1 MEGKILKILV
11 VNAGSSSLKYQ
22 LIDMENES
30 VLAKGNCEQIGTE
43 STFTHKVPSDETKNI
58 KALPMEMQD
67 HAAVLKIVLDT
78 LVDAE
83 HGVIGSVKEIDAV
96 GHRVLHGGEKFSGSV
111 LVDDKVEEAI
121 KECFDLGPLHNPA
134 NLTGIKACQ
143 KIMPGVPQVAV
154 FDTGFHQTMPDY
166 AYMYALPYEY
176 YEKYGIRRYGFHGTS
191 HRFVSKKCI
200 ELLGNPEHSKIVTCH
215 LGNGSSIS
223 AVVDGKCFDTTM
235 GVTPLEGIMMGTRCG
250 SIDPAIVP
258 IIMKKEGL
266 TPDQMDTVM
275 NKKSGMLG
283 LCGTSDNRTIESRAK
298 EGDKRA
304 KLIESML
311 CHQLTKYIGGYAA
324 AMGGLD
330 AIVFTGG
337 IGENNPQYR
346 DRVCDKLK
354 FMGVEINYEIN
365 DKLKRGPEGEIS
377 TPNSKVKV
385 YVICTNEELMIARDT
400 KEIVEAL

>member
-67 HAAVLKIVLDT
+67 HAAALKIVLDT

-96 GHRVLHGGEKFSGSV
+96 GYRVLHGGEKFSGSV

-266 TPDQMDTVM
+266 TPDEMDTVM

>member
-1 MEGKILKILV
+1 MKILV

-43 STFTHKVPSDETKNI
+43 STFTHKVPADETKNI

-67 HAAVLKIVLDT
+67 HAAALKIVLDT
-78 LVDAE
+78 LVDGE

-111 LVDDKVEEAI
+111 LVDDNVEKAI

-143 KIMPGVPQVAV
+143 QIMPDVPQVAV

-191 HRFVSKKCI
+191 HRFVSKKCN

-266 TPDQMDTVM
+266 SPDEMDTVM

-283 LCGTSDNRTIESRAK
+283 LCGTSDNRTIEARAK
-298 EGDKRA
+298 EGDERA

-311 CHQLTKYIGGYAA
+311 CHQLTKYIGGFAA
-324 AMGGLD
+324 AMGGVD

-346 DRVCDKLK
+346 DRVCDQLK
-354 FMGVEINYEIN
+354 FMGVEIDYDIN

-377 TPNSKVKV
+377 TPDSKVKV

-400 KEIVEAL
+400 KEIVESL

>member
-1 MEGKILKILV
+1 MKILV

-43 STFTHKVPSDETKNI
+43 STFTHKVPADETKNI

-67 HAAVLKIVLDT
+67 HAAALKIVLDT
-78 LVDAE
+78 LVDGE

-111 LVDDKVEEAI
+111 LVDDNVEEAI

-143 KIMPGVPQVAV
+143 QIMPDVPQVAV

-191 HRFVSKKCI
+191 HRFVSKKCN

-266 TPDQMDTVM
+266 TPDEMDTVM

-283 LCGTSDNRTIESRAK
+283 LCGTSDNRTIEARAK
-298 EGDKRA
+298 EGDERA

-311 CHQLTKYIGGYAA
+311 CHQLTKYIGGFAA
-324 AMGGLD
+324 AMGGVD

-346 DRVCDKLK
+346 DRVCDQLK
-354 FMGVEINYEIN
+354 FMGVEIDYDIN

-377 TPNSKVKV
+377 TPDSKVKV

-400 KEIVEAL
+400 KEIVESL

>member
-1 MEGKILKILV
+1 MKILV

-67 HAAVLKIVLDT
+67 HAAALKIVLDT
-78 LVDAE
+78 LVDTE

-346 DRVCDKLK
+346 DRVCDQLK

>member
-1 MEGKILKILV
+1 MKILV

-43 STFTHKVPSDETKNI
+43 STFTHKVPADETKNI

-67 HAAVLKIVLDT
+67 HAAALKIVLDT
-78 LVDAE
+78 LVDGE

-111 LVDDKVEEAI
+111 LVDDNVEEAI

-143 KIMPGVPQVAV
+143 QIMPDVPQVAV

-191 HRFVSKKCI
+191 HRFVSKKCN

-266 TPDQMDTVM
+266 SPDEMDTVM

-283 LCGTSDNRTIESRAK
+283 LCGTSDNRTIEARAK
-298 EGDKRA
+298 EGDERA

-311 CHQLTKYIGGYAA
+311 CHQLTKYIGGFAA
-324 AMGGLD
+324 AMGGID

-346 DRVCDKLK
+346 DRVCDQLK
-354 FMGVEINYEIN
+354 FMGVEIDYDIN
-365 DKLKRGPEGEIS
+365 DKLRRGPEGEIS

>member
-1 MEGKILKILV
+1 MKILV

-43 STFTHKVPSDETKNI
+43 STFTHKVPADETKNI

-67 HAAVLKIVLDT
+67 HAAALKIVLDT
-78 LVDAE
+78 LVDGE

-111 LVDDKVEEAI
+111 LVDDNVEEAI

-143 KIMPGVPQVAV
+143 QIMPDVPQVAV

-191 HRFVSKKCI
+191 HRFVSKKCN

-266 TPDQMDTVM
+266 TPDEMDTVM

-283 LCGTSDNRTIESRAK
+283 LCGTSDNRTIEARAK
-298 EGDKRA
+298 EGDERA

-311 CHQLTKYIGGYAA
+311 CHQLTKYIGGFAA
-324 AMGGLD
+324 AMGGID

-346 DRVCDKLK
+346 DRVCDQLK
-354 FMGVEINYEIN
+354 FMGVEIDYDIN
-365 DKLKRGPEGEIS
+365 DKLRRGPEGEIS

>member
-1 MEGKILKILV
+1 MKILV

-67 HAAVLKIVLDT
+67 HAAALKIVLDT

-176 YEKYGIRRYGFHGTS
+176 YEKYGVRRYGFHGTS

-200 ELLGNPEHSKIVTCH
+200 DLLGNPEHSKIVTCH

-266 TPDQMDTVM
+266 TPDEMDTVM

>member
-43 STFTHKVPSDETKNI
+43 STFTHKVPADETKNI

-67 HAAVLKIVLDT
+67 HAAALKIVLDT

-111 LVDDKVEEAI
+111 LVDDKVEDAI
-121 KECFDLGPLHNPA
+121 RECFDLGPLHNPA

-266 TPDQMDTVM
+266 TPDEMDIVM

-298 EGDKRA
+298 EGDARA

-311 CHQLTKYIGGYAA
+311 CHQLTKYIGGFAA

-346 DRVCDKLK
+346 DRVCDQLK

>member
-67 HAAVLKIVLDT
+67 HAAALKIVLDT

-400 KEIVEAL
+400 KEIVETL

>member
-67 HAAVLKIVLDT
+67 HAAALKIVLDT
-78 LVDAE
+78 LVDTE

-154 FDTGFHQTMPDY
+154 FDTGFHQTMPDH

-266 TPDQMDTVM
+266 TPDEMDTVM

>member
-1 MEGKILKILV
+1 MKILV

-67 HAAVLKIVLDT
+67 HAAALKIVLDT
-78 LVDAE
+78 LVDTE

-200 ELLGNPEHSKIVTCH
+200 ELLGNPEHSKTVTCH

-346 DRVCDKLK
+346 DRVCDQLK

>member
-1 MEGKILKILV
+1 MKILV

-43 STFTHKVPSDETKNI
+43 STFTHKVPADETKNI

-67 HAAVLKIVLDT
+67 HAAALKIVLDT

-121 KECFDLGPLHNPA
+121 RECFDLGPLHNPA

-266 TPDQMDTVM
+266 TPDQMDIVM

-283 LCGTSDNRTIESRAK
+283 LCGTSDNRTIESRAR
-298 EGDKRA
+298 EGDARA

-311 CHQLTKYIGGYAA
+311 CHQLTKYIGGFAA

-346 DRVCDKLK
+346 DRVCDQLK

>member
-1 MEGKILKILV
+1 MKILV
-11 VNAGSSSLKYQ
+11 INAGSSSLKYQ

-30 VLAKGNCEQIGTE
+30 VLAKGICEQIGTE
-43 STFTHKVPSDETKNI
+43 STFTHKVPDDESKNI
-58 KALPMEMQD
+58 KDKPMDMPD
-67 HAAVLKIVLDT
+67 HAAALEIVLNA
-78 LVDAE
+78 LVSKE
-83 HGVIGSVKEIDAV
+83 NGVIESVKEIDAV

-121 KECFDLGPLHNPA
+121 RECFDLGPLHNPA

-143 KIMPGVPQVAV
+143 KIMPDVPQIAV

-176 YEKYGIRRYGFHGTS
+176 YEKYSIRRYGFHGTS
-191 HRFVSKKCI
+191 HRFVSMQTN

-266 TPDQMDTVM
+266 SADEIDTVM

-283 LCGTSDNRTIESRAK
+283 LCGTSDNRTIEARAK
-298 EGDKRA
+298 EGDERA

-311 CHQLTKYIGGYAA
+311 CHQLTKYIGGFAA

-346 DRVCDKLK
+346 DRVCDKLA
-354 FMGVEINYEIN
+354 FMGVKIDYEKN
-365 DKLKRGPEGEIS
+365 NKLKRGVEGEIS
-377 TPNSKVKV
+377 TPDSSVKV
-385 YVICTNEELMIARDT
+385 YVVCTNEELMIARDT
-400 KEIVEAL
+400 KAITESL

>member
-1 MEGKILKILV
+1 MKILV

-43 STFTHKVPSDETKNI
+43 STFTHKVPADETKNI

-67 HAAVLKIVLDT
+67 HAAALKIVLDT

-111 LVDDKVEEAI
+111 LVDDKVEDAI
-121 KECFDLGPLHNPA
+121 RECFDLGPLHNPA

-266 TPDQMDTVM
+266 TPDEMDIVM

-283 LCGTSDNRTIESRAK
+283 LCGTSDNRTIESRAR
-298 EGDKRA
+298 EGDARA

-311 CHQLTKYIGGYAA
+311 CHQLTKYIGGFAA

-346 DRVCDKLK
+346 DRVCDQLK

>member
-67 HAAVLKIVLDT
+67 HAAALKIVLDT

-200 ELLGNPEHSKIVTCH
+200 ERLGNPEHSKIVTCH

>member
-1 MEGKILKILV
+1 MKILV

-43 STFTHKVPSDETKNI
+43 STFTHKVPADETKNI

-67 HAAVLKIVLDT
+67 HAAALKIVLDT
-78 LVDAE
+78 LVDGE

-111 LVDDKVEEAI
+111 LVDDNVEEAI

-143 KIMPGVPQVAV
+143 QIMPDVPQVAV

-191 HRFVSKKCI
+191 HRFVSKKCN

-266 TPDQMDTVM
+266 SPDEMDTVM

-283 LCGTSDNRTIESRAK
+283 LCGTSDNRTIEARAK
-298 EGDKRA
+298 EGDERA

-311 CHQLTKYIGGYAA
+311 CHQLTKYIGGFAA
-324 AMGGLD
+324 AMGGID

-346 DRVCDKLK
+346 DRVCDQLK
-354 FMGVEINYEIN
+354 FMGVEIDYDIN
-365 DKLKRGPEGEIS
+365 DKLRRGPEGEIS

-400 KEIVEAL
+400 KEIVESL

>member
-1 MEGKILKILV
+1 MKILV

-43 STFTHKVPSDETKNI
+43 STFTHKVPADETKNI

-67 HAAVLKIVLDT
+67 HAAALKIVLDT

-121 KECFDLGPLHNPA
+121 RECFDLGPLHNPA

-266 TPDQMDTVM
+266 TPDEMDIVM

-298 EGDKRA
+298 EGDARA

-311 CHQLTKYIGGYAA
+311 CHQLTKYIGGFAA

-346 DRVCDKLK
+346 DRVCDQLK

>member
-43 STFTHKVPSDETKNI
+43 STFTHKVPADETKNI

-67 HAAVLKIVLDT
+67 HAAALKIVLDT
-78 LVDAE
+78 LVDGE

-111 LVDDKVEEAI
+111 LVDDNVEEAI

-143 KIMPGVPQVAV
+143 QIMPDVPQVAV

-191 HRFVSKKCI
+191 HRFVSKKCN

-266 TPDQMDTVM
+266 SPDEMDTVM

-283 LCGTSDNRTIESRAK
+283 LCGTSDNRTIEARAK
-298 EGDKRA
+298 EGDERA

-311 CHQLTKYIGGYAA
+311 CHQLTKYIGGFAA
-324 AMGGLD
+324 AMGGVD

-346 DRVCDKLK
+346 DRVCDQLK
-354 FMGVEINYEIN
+354 FMGVEIDYDIN
-365 DKLKRGPEGEIS
+365 NKLKRGPEGEIS